1 MKAVEAVSTIL
12 PIALTIGGRVMPGHF
27 VQHLV
32 EYYVLW
38 DYIHRGAL
46 GGTSA
51 LQGVSFGTAQGP
63 VDSTP
68 TCELI
73 I

>member
-1 MKAVEAVSTIL
+1 MRSLLGVCEAA
-12 PIALTIGGRVMPGHF
+12 IALIIGGKVMPGHF

-38 DYIHRGAL
+38 DYIHSGAL
-46 GGTSA
+46 RGTLA
-51 LQGVSFGTAQGP
+51 LQGVSFGTTQGL

-73 I
+73 V